1 MSQLAFLFLHQLFIM
16 DLLVTHPVKKSDLG
30 FHGNLFGG
38 KLLSWIDAALA
49 AYAMEKCQSQSM
61 ITVAID
67 QCVFKKPAKE
77 KQLVKIYGEL
87 IRVGN
92 TSASFRV
99 EARAYNV
106 FRGDET
112 IILQT
117 CITFVRVDEEAR
129 PIPIP
134 QQVKEKFITPP
145 TKL

>member
-1 MSQLAFLFLHQLFIM
+1 M

-38 KLLSWIDAALA
+38 KLLAWVDAALA
-49 AYAMEKCQSQSM
+49 AYAMEKCHTQNM
-61 ITVAID
+61 ITVSID

-77 KQLVKIYGEL
+77 KHRVKIYAEM
-87 IRVGN
+87 IKIGN

-106 FRGDET
+106 FREDE
-112 IILQT
+112 IVLLQT
-117 CITFVRVDEEAR
+117 CMTFVRVDEEGE
-129 PIPIP
+129 PIPISK
-134 QQVKEKFITPP
+134 QVKESFIIPP

>member
-1 MSQLAFLFLHQLFIM
+1 M